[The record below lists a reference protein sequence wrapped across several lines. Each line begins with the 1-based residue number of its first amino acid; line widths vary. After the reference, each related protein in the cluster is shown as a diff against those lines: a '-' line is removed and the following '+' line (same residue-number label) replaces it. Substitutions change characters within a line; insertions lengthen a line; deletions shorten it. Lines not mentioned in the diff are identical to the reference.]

1 MRTLTC
7 LAAASAIA
15 WSQPAGEAELFE
27 KRIRPI
33 LAANCQACHNA
44 KLKTAQLDL
53 SSAEGFA
60 HGGQSGPLVSRDK
73 PAESRLLAVVRY
85 DEKLKM
91 PPTGKLKA
99 EEIAALTE
107 WVERGAWWPGA
118 PPAIAVRQPT
128 GKNFTEEEKR
138 WWAFQPVGDPAPPR
152 VRDEKWIAT
161 PVDRFV
167 LAGLEA
173 KGLRPAA
180 PADKA
185 TLLRRVSYDLTGLP
199 PSEREIREFLA
210 DESPEAYRKVVE
222 RLLASPRYGEK
233 WGRHWL
239 DLARYADSTGNDEDH
254 RYPHAWRYRDYVIES
269 FNNDVPYDRFVREQ
283 IAGDLMPAGEGVNR
297 RGIVATGLLALG
309 AKAIAQQD
317 KTRMLYDVYDEQLD
331 VVSRSVMGLTMA
343 CARCHD
349 HKFDPIL
356 TRDYYSMVS
365 IFASTKS
372 FADAQAH
379 VSTLLFSPLVPKEEY
394 AVYRSFRDRFNA
406 ARIRMEAIVEEE
418 KERFAEPLAAQVARY
433 MVAARRVAEGA
444 TLAATAAEL
453 SLHQEILKKWVEY
466 LGPAKGYRPH
476 LDDWTHASP
485 EATAMVAREYQARF
499 EEHFAAWRKKTGEWR
514 RKVAE
519 GRPPYPPRPAF
530 EPEDDGFFHGV
541 YIDRNGP
548 YSPPERERDKEFR
561 PEAVERI
568 RKLRAEMEEIR
579 KATPPEPDM
588 ACAVEEGQPVAQKVF
603 IRGDYNNHGEDAPK
617 GFPLIL
623 SAYHPKSAEFRGSG
637 RMELAEWLTR
647 PDHPLTPRVMAN
659 RIWLWH
665 FGEGVVRTP
674 DNFGR
679 MGELPSN
686 PELLDFLARRFVE
699 SGWSVKAMH
708 RLILYSSAYRMSTRA
723 EAAAQ
728 AADADNRLLSRFPR
742 RRLQVEEIRDGMLAI
757 DDTLDLT
764 MGGTLQKGAGTD
776 SENSQDRLSIR
787 FDQQKRRTV
796 YLPLRRANLPSL
808 LNLFDFGDAT
818 TPAGRRLN
826 TNVAPQALFMLNSA
840 FLEARS
846 EGAAKAVMK
855 IDGERARVESAW
867 LRIVNRPPAT
877 AERDA
882 AIGYLA
888 GFRAR
893 AAGAS
898 ELDAWKS
905 YCRIL
910 LASNDFIFLD

>member
-1 MRTLTC
+1 MRTLTWM
-7 LAAASAIA
+7 AAATAIG
-15 WSQPAGEAELFE
+15 WGQTDDIFE
-27 KRIRPI
+27 KRVRPI
-33 LAANCQACHNA
+33 LAASCQACHNP

-53 SSAEGFA
+53 STAEGFA
-60 HGGQSGPLVSRDK
+60 QGGQSGPLVSKEK

-91 PPTGKLKA
+91 PPTGKLKPD
-99 EEIAALTE
+99 EIAALTD
-107 WVERGAWWPGA
+107 WVERGAVWPGA
-118 PPAIAVRQPT
+118 PASLAVRKPI

-138 WWAFQPVGDPAPPR
+138 WWAFQPVADPAPPR
-152 VRDEKWIAT
+152 VRDEKWIAS

-167 LAGLEA
+167 LARLEA

-185 TLLRRVSYDLTGLP
+185 TLLRRVTYDLTGLP
-199 PSEREIREFLA
+199 PTEREIRGFLA
-210 DESPEAYRKVVE
+210 DDSPDAYRNVVE

-269 FNNDVPYDRFVREQ
+269 FNNDVPFDRFVREQ
-283 IAGDLMPAGEGVNR
+283 IAGDLMPAPEGVNR
-297 RGIVATGLLALG
+297 RGIVATGFLALG

-317 KTRMLYDVYDEQLD
+317 KKRMLYDVYDEQVD
-331 VVSRSVMGLTMA
+331 VVSRSVLGLTMA

-372 FADAQAH
+372 FADAESH
-379 VSTLLFSPLVPKEEY
+379 VSSLLYSPLVPREEY
-394 AVYRSFRDRFNA
+394 AAYRSFRDRSNA
-406 ARIRMEAIVEEE
+406 LRARVDAIVEGE
-418 KERFAEPLAAQVARY
+418 KERFGETMAPQVARY
-433 MVAARRVAEGA
+433 LVAARRIAGGSDLAVVAREEA
-444 TLAATAAEL
+444 LRE
-453 SLHQEILKKWVEY
+453 EVLKRWVTY
-466 LGPAKGYRPH
+466 LGPSKGYRPH
-476 LDDWTHASP
+476 LDDWNNAAP
-485 EATAMVAREYQARF
+485 EAVDMVARSYQKGYEA
-499 EEHFAAWRKKTGEWR
+499 HFAAWRKKIGEWR

-519 GRPPYPPRPAF
+519 GQPPYPPKPAF

-548 YSPPERERDKEFR
+548 FSLPERSPDFAAEARD
-561 PEAVERI
+561 RI
-568 RKLRAEMEEIR
+568 AKLRAEMEEIR

-588 ACAVEEGQPVAQKVF
+588 ACAVEEGERVNQKVF
-603 IRGDYNNHGEDAPK
+603 IRGDYNNPGEDAPR

-623 SAYHPKSAEFRGSG
+623 SAFHPKSPEFRGSG
-637 RMELAEWLTR
+637 RLEWAEWLTR

-665 FGEGVVRTP
+665 FGDGIVRTP
-674 DNFGR
+674 DNYGR
-679 MGELPSN
+679 MGERPSH

-708 RLILYSSAYRMSTRA
+708 RLILYSSAYRMSSRA
-723 EAAAQ
+723 DGAAL
-728 AADADNRLLSRFPR
+728 AADPDNRLFSRFPR

-757 DDTLDLT
+757 DGTLDLA

-776 SENSQDRLSIR
+776 GENSQDRLSIR

-818 TPAGRRLN
+818 TTAGRRLN
-826 TNVAPQALFMLNSA
+826 TNVAPQALFMLNSG
-840 FLEARS
+840 FLDERS
-846 EGAAKAVMK
+846 TAVAKLLTGDPA
-855 IDGERARVESAW
+855 ARVESVW
-867 LRIVNRPPAT
+867 LRILNRLPSPV
-877 AERDA
+877 ERDA
-882 AIGYLA
+882 GLSYVA
-888 GFRAR
+888 GFRSR
-893 AAGAS
+893 VTGAAD
-898 ELDAWKS
+898 LDAWAS